1 MGLFATGVTVVSAQA
16 GGEIHGMTANSVT
29 SVSLDPLL
37 LLVCVDRQARM
48 AAAITAAGR
57 FAVSILRDDQE
68 SISRHFAGQRGP
80 TVQPRFAPL
89 GSTHRI
95 EDCMAA
101 MACVT
106 ERVLDGGD
114 HIIVVAQVEAL
125 WQAEKTGDPLLYFGG
140 KYRRIAP

>member
-1 MGLFATGVTVVSAQA
+1 
-16 GGEIHGMTANSVT
+16 
-29 SVSLDPLL
+29 
-37 LLVCVDRQARM
+37 
-48 AAAITAAGR
+48 
-57 FAVSILRDDQE
+57 
-68 SISRHFAGQRGP
+68 
-80 TVQPRFAPL
+80 
-89 GSTHRI
+89 
-95 EDCMAA
+95 MAA